1 MMQSDNS
8 KSLASN
14 IAALQLSTQNQ
25 QQTNHNTNMPFTW
38 FGYEE
43 EDGRSQFIDIRVREY
58 PSYFLRD
65 NVCALCQAHVVGK
78 RDQDTHETLPQ
89 HKRALQELL
98 RRTRRFLQVR
108 DAARNL
114 PEQMDEQL
122 SPHGPWQGKIY
133 EIIGRT
139 AMDADPATSVIQD
152 AHKLLRQYQHW
163 ERISLLELAVWKFA
177 CLNSMDDENGNTSF
191 LEWSRWYASGW
202 KQHKKRHYRCDQ
214 VVIVMKAIV
223 PFLQPD
229 ETNHHEQEDS
239 DELENL
245 EPPENHELDSA
256 DDLDRTT
263 ESDRTE
269 DSKSDDDDDDDD

>member
-1 MMQSDNS
+1 M
-8 KSLASN
+8 
-14 IAALQLSTQNQ
+14 
-25 QQTNHNTNMPFTW
+25 
-38 FGYEE
+38 
-43 EDGRSQFIDIRVREY
+43 V
-58 PSYFLRD
+58 
-65 NVCALCQAHVVGK
+65 
-78 RDQDTHETLPQ
+78 DQDTHETSPQ

-114 PEQMDEQL
+114 SEQMDEQL

-139 AMDADPATSVIQD
+139 AMDADPTSVIQD

-177 CLNSMDDENGNTSF
+177 CLNSMDNENGKASF
-191 LEWSRWYASGW
+191 LEWSRWFESGW
-202 KQHKKRHYRCDQ
+202 KQHKKSHYRSDQ

-223 PFLQPD
+223 PFLRQY
-229 ETNHHEQEDS
+229 ETTKDKEQD
-239 DELENL
+239 DTDHLENL
-245 EPPENHELDSA
+245 ESPENHELDSA

-263 ESDRTE
+263 DSDRTK
-269 DSKSDDDDDDDD
+269 DSNSDDGDDSNKRTVPSGPHKSQQPSDAPTCTKNVEVIEIMVGAMGHNLWFGPSNRNLLVGTRGILITHESLCGFGLELP